1 MRLSAVDKLAR
12 LPVILVFCVTL
23 AGFSPLPAGAAGDP
37 IRRLHVA
44 DGSKTLGQIARAYQ
58 ISLRDLALVN
68 GLVPGEPLAPGLR
81 LRLPTLSAPVD
92 PIAGIVM
99 TPTVPGQGETLVF
112 QVTTNKPAR
121 LSALFDDKPA
131 AVDARG
137 VGLAGVHPV
146 AASGEHLL
154 RVRAT
159 DAQGWTTEAIWPVRV
174 AARTFDEQHI
184 VLSDETSALLA
195 PELVQAERRKLAV
208 IWEKAEG
215 RALWVGPFTYP
226 LTIPLRLTTG
236 FGTRRTYND
245 GQLYGFHEGLDYG
258 APTGT
263 PVFAPASGRVVLAEP
278 LAVRGNAVIVDH
290 GMGVVSGYWHL
301 SRINA
306 DAGQVVRQGD
316 LLGWVGT
323 TGLSTGPHLHWEV
336 RIVGIPVDPRP
347 WIERGF
353 P

>member
-1 MRLSAVDKLAR
+1 MNRWTRLLVVLAWCI
-12 LPVILVFCVTL
+12 LLTVPSLMPV
-23 AGFSPLPAGAAGDP
+23 SAAGDP
-37 IRRLHVA
+37 IRRLHIA
-44 DGSKTLGQIARAYQ
+44 DGSKTLGQIARAYRV
-58 ISLRDLALVN
+58 SLRDLALMN
-68 GLVPGEPLAPGLR
+68 GLVPSEPLAPGLR
-81 LRLPTLSAPVD
+81 LRLPPSSEAVE
-92 PIAGIVM
+92 PIVGVVI

-112 QVTTNKPAR
+112 QVMTRAPMR
-121 LSALFDDKPA
+121 LAAYFDDTPA

-137 VGLAGVHPV
+137 IGLAGVHPL
-146 AASGEHLL
+146 ATPGEHLL

-159 DAQGWTTEAIWPVRV
+159 DAQGWMTEAIWPVRV
-174 AARTFDEQHI
+174 AARSFDEQHI
-184 VLSDETSALLA
+184 VLSDETRALLA
-195 PELVQAERRKLAV
+195 PELVQAERRKLTA

-215 RALWVGPFTYP
+215 TALWTGPFTYP

-263 PVFAPASGRVVLAEP
+263 PVYAAANGRVVLAEP

-301 SRINA
+301 SRIGTEV
-306 DAGQVVRQGD
+306 GQIVRQGD

-347 WIERGF
+347 WVERGF

>member
-1 MRLSAVDKLAR
+1 MSRRTRWLVVL
-12 LPVILVFCVTL
+12 VWCILLVV
-23 AGFSPLPAGAAGDP
+23 PLPISAGAAGDP
-37 IRRLHVA
+37 LRRLHVA
-44 DGSKTLGQIARAYQ
+44 DGSKTLGQIARAYRVP
-58 ISLRDLALVN
+58 LRDLALIN

-81 LRLPTLSAPVD
+81 LRLPVSSAAVGS
-92 PIAGIVM
+92 IVGVVM

-112 QVTTNKPAR
+112 QVTTNAPVR
-121 LSALFDDKPA
+121 LTAYFDDA
-131 AVDARG
+131 AVAVDARG
-137 VGLAGVHPV
+137 LGLAGVHPV
-146 AASGEHLL
+146 AAPGEHLL

-159 DAQGWTTEAIWPVRV
+159 DAEGWVTEAIWPVRV
-174 AARTFDEQHI
+174 VARPFDEQHI

-195 PELVQAERRKLAV
+195 PELVQAERRKLAA
-208 IWEKAEG
+208 IWERAEG
-215 RALWVGPFTYP
+215 IALWTGPFTYP

-245 GQLYGFHEGLDYG
+245 GQLYGFHEGVDYG
-258 APTGT
+258 ALAGT
-263 PVFAPASGRVVLAEP
+263 PVYATASGRIVLAEP

-301 SRINA
+301 SRIGVE
-306 DAGQVVRQGD
+306 AGQVVRQGD

-347 WIERGF
+347 WVERGF

>member
-1 MRLSAVDKLAR
+1 MAVVLVWCIFLAVS
-12 LPVILVFCVTL
+12 LPI
-23 AGFSPLPAGAAGDP
+23 PASAAGDP
-37 IRRLHVA
+37 IRRLHIA
-44 DGSKTLGQIARAYQ
+44 DGSKTLGQIARAYRV
-58 ISLRDLALVN
+58 SLRDLALIN
-68 GLVPGEPLAPGLR
+68 GLVPTEPLAPGLR
-81 LRLPTLSAPVD
+81 LRLPTSSAT
-92 PIAGIVM
+92 GGSIVGVII
-99 TPTVPGQGETLVF
+99 TPTVPSQGETLVF
-112 QVTTNKPAR
+112 RVTTDAPVR
-121 LSALFDDKPA
+121 LSAYFDDTPV

-137 VGLAGVHPV
+137 LGLAGVHPV
-146 AASGEHLL
+146 ARPGEHLL

-159 DAQGWTTEAIWPVRV
+159 DAQGWVTEAIWPVPVVSRS
-174 AARTFDEQHI
+174 FDEQHI

-195 PELVQAERRKLAV
+195 PELVQAERRKLAA

-215 RALWVGPFTYP
+215 VALWTGPFTYP

-263 PVFAPASGRVVLAEP
+263 PVYAAAGGRVVLAEP

-306 DAGQVVRQGD
+306 EAGQFVRQGD

-336 RIVGIPVDPRP
+336 RIAGIPVDPRP
-347 WIERGF
+347 WVERGF